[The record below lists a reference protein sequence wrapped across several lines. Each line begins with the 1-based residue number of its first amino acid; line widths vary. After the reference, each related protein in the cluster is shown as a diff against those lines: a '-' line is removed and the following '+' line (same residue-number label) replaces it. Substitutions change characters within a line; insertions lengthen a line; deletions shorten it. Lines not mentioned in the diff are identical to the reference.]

1 MMRPIF
7 VLIAIAALSACG
19 PRVTGEVGKA
29 CISADRAAANARL
42 CNCVQQ
48 AANQTLNGRDQVRA
62 ATFFAD
68 PQLAQDTRQS
78 DNRSAEAFWD
88 RYKSFAD
95 TARRL
100 CR

>member
-1 MMRPIF
+1 MRLTGVTLI
-7 VLIAIAALSACG
+7 LIALAACG

-29 CISADRAAANARL
+29 CISADRSAANPRL
-42 CNCVQQ
+42 CSCVQQ
-48 AANQTLNGRDQVRA
+48 AANQTLNGSDQIRA

-78 DNRSAEAFWD
+78 DNRSAERFWD
-88 RYKSFAD
+88 RYKVFAD